1 VHPAAAQKLRY
12 EEPLS
17 AEQADWVPPQLADPD
32 VVHPGQYVPPQ

>member
-1 VHPAAAQKLRY
+1 VQPAAAQKLTS

-17 AEQADWVPPQLADPD
+17 AEQFVWVPPQLADPD